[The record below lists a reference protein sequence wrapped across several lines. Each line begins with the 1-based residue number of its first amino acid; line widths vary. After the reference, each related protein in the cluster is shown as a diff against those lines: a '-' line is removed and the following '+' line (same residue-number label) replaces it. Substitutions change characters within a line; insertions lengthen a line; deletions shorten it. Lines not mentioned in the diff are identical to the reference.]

1 MSTVF
6 SLALILIPLIAAATV
21 FFYRKS
27 AAKIRAVSIGFAL
40 IELIVCVFAA
50 VLCGKAEIVTNA
62 AFTLFGFSSFMAVI
76 CAFSWF
82 VATIC
87 SSEQISDSNKIARY
101 FIFWFIT
108 ESLMMG
114 AFLCSDLLLFFVFF
128 ELISFASYMLVLHN
142 EDEFSVRASTLYL
155 AVAVVCGMISFLGLA
170 LIYSKTGSLRFS
182 ELGKFANSSSLII
195 PAAVTMVAFA
205 AKAGVFPLH
214 FWVPSAYCAAPAP
227 ASSVLSAVIKKVG
240 VFVLII
246 LSVRLFSGFG
256 VWGLALLVIGVI
268 TMLLGALMALL
279 SVNIKYALACSSIS
293 QVGFIT
299 VGISMLCLL
308 GDSHNA
314 VAAFGT
320 VLHVLNHSIIKLI
333 LFNAVGIL
341 LISFGSLNIND
352 LKGIGRK
359 KPLLALLF
367 FLPMMSLAGLPGL
380 SGYVSKTL
388 LHESMVEL
396 LHELQAHGSN
406 LYSYIKAS
414 EILFLVAGGLTLAY
428 MLKYFVA
435 IFIEKTAPAND
446 KIKPKNVCCPRS
458 FYALLVCAFMLPVLG
473 LLPNVLMDRLAF
485 WGTGLISDAKMHSA
499 VNYFSFENLKGSLV
513 SILIGLSVY
522 FAVVRGLLIRKG
534 MYIDTASDFYAAL
547 TSLFS
552 KLLKYF
558 ILPLEYFAGLL
569 NLAAET
575 LIKSAV
581 WLAVNLAQAFD
592 LSVNFIIKLAPN
604 VGVIIS
610 RVFDSAVNGALQL
623 GRFFLLHR
631 QTSNILHR
639 EDDYFASYENV
650 PVKISLFYQTL
661 VYGLAIT
668 VLGAVLFI
676 SYLIYMA
683 VK

>member
-87 SSEQISDSNKIARY
+87 SAEQILDDNKPVRFY
-101 FIFWFIT
+101 IFWFIT

-142 EDEFSVRASTLYL
+142 EDEFAIRASTLYL

-170 LIYSKTGSLRFS
+170 LIYSKTGTLRFS
-182 ELGKFANSSSLII
+182 ELAKFANDSSLII
-195 PAAVTMVAFA
+195 PAAISLVAFA

-227 ASSVLSAVIKKVG
+227 GSSLLSAVIKKVG

-246 LSVRLFSGFG
+246 LSVRLFAGFG
-256 VWGLALLVIGVI
+256 VWGLGLLLIGVI

-293 QVGFIT
+293 QVGFIA

-308 GDSHNA
+308 GESHNA
-314 VAAFGT
+314 AAAAGT
-320 VLHVLNHSIIKLI
+320 VLHVLNHSLIKLI
-333 LFNAVGIL
+333 LFNAVGVL
-341 LISFGSLNIND
+341 LLNFGSLNIND
-352 LKGIGRK
+352 LKGRGRK
-359 KPLLALLF
+359 QPLLALLF
-367 FLPMMSLAGLPGL
+367 FLPMMSLAGIPGL

-396 LHELQAHGSN
+396 LHEMHSHGSA
-406 LYSYIKAS
+406 LYSYVKAS
-414 EILFLVAGGLTLAY
+414 EILFLLAGGLTFAY

-435 IFIEKTAPAND
+435 IFIEKPQISND
-446 KIKPKNVCCPRS
+446 TNQDNTLCCPIS
-458 FYALLVCAFMLPVLG
+458 FYTLLICSLLLPVLG
-473 LLPNVLMDRLAF
+473 LLPNVLMDRLAI
-485 WGTGLISDAKMHSA
+485 WGTGLITEAKMHAA

-513 SILIGLSVY
+513 SIAIGLTVY
-522 FAVVRGLLIRKG
+522 FAAVRGMLLRRG
-534 MYIDTASDFYAAL
+534 EHLDL
-547 TSLFS
+547 TSAFYRALS
-552 KLLKYF
+552 KISIRILQYLL
-558 ILPLEYFAGLL
+558 LPFEYFARLL
-569 NLAAET
+569 NLAAEL
-575 LIKSAV
+575 LIKYGVLFAGKV
-581 WLAVNLAQAFD
+581 ATAFD
-592 LSVNFIIKLAPN
+592 LVCSFFIQLLPN
-604 VGVIIS
+604 IGFLIS

-668 VLGAVLFI
+668 LLGSVLFI
-676 SYLIYMA
+676 AYLLYMA